1 MKTKS
6 THSLSFPKIFSV
18 ARRSDNNESAYF
30 KYELCSHPLSLFD
43 NNGLLRNA
51 ENELAKAITHIAN
64 YDPLKSK
71 IDNGVR
77 ENVLDGGRL
86 LHLIKWNKNEKFSD
100 IYKRCSSFLLNTYGH
115 ATIC

>member
-1 MKTKS
+1 MTGRTIQEFKGCNK
-6 THSLSFPKIFSV
+6 
-18 ARRSDNNESAYF
+18 ADNNESAYF

-86 LHLIKWNKNEKFSD
+86 LHLIKWNKNENE
-100 IYKRCSSFLLNTYGH
+100 RCSSFLLNTYGH